1 MIDFNHMIKEY
12 GKYESQTHVGGR
24 TIPEADGLLT
34 GDKKPISELYLHQP
48 LIPLPP
54 VKLTKNQIMCLYD

>member
-1 MIDFNHMIKEY
+1 M
-12 GKYESQTHVGGR
+12 ESMKPKRMSVAERFQKQMDH
-24 TIPEADGLLT
+24 LT
-34 GDKKPISELYLHQP
+34 GDKRPISELSLHQP